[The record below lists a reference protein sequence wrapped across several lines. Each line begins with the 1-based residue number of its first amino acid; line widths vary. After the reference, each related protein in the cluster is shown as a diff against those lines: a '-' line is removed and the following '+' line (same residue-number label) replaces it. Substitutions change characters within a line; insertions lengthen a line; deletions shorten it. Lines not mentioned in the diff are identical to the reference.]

1 MPGLRENIRDK
12 LSREPQ
18 IDKEFSSLIP
28 PLTPEEFSGLEQS
41 IIAEGCRDA
50 IILWNNIII
59 DGHNRYKICTEH
71 KIPFRTETK
80 DFASREDV
88 ILWMFRNQLS
98 RRNLNDFQ
106 RVEIVRKCENA
117 VKAEAAKRQ
126 EATRFGS
133 GGYKLTTNVEKSRD
147 TLGTMAKVS
156 GSTYEHA
163 TAIIDQAPEAVTNAV
178 RRNELSIN
186 AGYEVTRMSP
196 QEQAEIAELIE
207 RGEKPSQA
215 VSAVKK
221 RIAAKND
228 KARRN
233 LTVRL
238 SAEEYKQVKA
248 LAHAQKT
255 DMDSMILELV
265 REALCAHSE
274 SL

>member
-133 GGYKLTTNVEKSRD
+133 GGYKLTTNVEQSRD
-147 TLGTMAKVS
+147 TLGAMAKKL
-156 GSTYEHA
+156 G
-163 TAIIDQAPEAVTNAV
+163 
-178 RRNELSIN
+178 
-186 AGYEVTRMSP
+186 
-196 QEQAEIAELIE
+196 
-207 RGEKPSQA
+207 
-215 VSAVKK
+215 
-221 RIAAKND
+221 KN
-228 KARRN
+228 
-233 LTVRL
+233 
-238 SAEEYKQVKA
+238 
-248 LAHAQKT
+248 
-255 DMDSMILELV
+255 
-265 REALCAHSE
+265 
-274 SL
+274 